1 MYLGDRGFNLNGEFV
16 TFSWIIDLANFIIA
30 NFLRA

>member
-16 TFSWIIDLANFIIA
+16 TFSRIINLANFVIT